1 MRMRQLCA
9 VAASSVLISVSFT
22 ALSASAASSPSIDPA
37 FSNIREL
44 ATASIEAATA
54 SEAARLLVVA
64 ATPPPVESLYGVP
77 LRGDVVDTPDNT
89 LYGVPLRGDVVDT
102 PENTLYGVPLRG
114 DTPTPLPGSSPSVIP
129 LRGNVSSS
137 ISSSDEAELLAAS
150 SQSVA
155 DAVLEETLSEDMV
168 EVLPVTTTPTALPFA
183 EFEFSEAGIPLR
195 GTATLTVN
203 GVPLRGNL
211 INASTNE
218 PLTGLALLEVQY
230 AATRDLERVVL
241 SQLASA
247 VDGVTEAG
255 FSTPEVVASWMEASL
270 PRRVAV
276 FSALE
281 YFGAPYVAAASG
293 PDAFDCSGLTLTA
306 WGAAGVDLEHWSVLQ
321 QTSVS
326 PVPYELTIPGDL
338 AFFEGG
344 PTAGGV
350 WNIGHVGMVFAPG
363 FMVQSSPS
371 NGVWVY
377 AFAGYREATSFGSPS
392 IDATI

>member
-1 MRMRQLCA
+1 M
-9 VAASSVLISVSFT
+9 
-22 ALSASAASSPSIDPA
+22 
-37 FSNIREL
+37 
-44 ATASIEAATA
+44 
-54 SEAARLLVVA
+54 
-64 ATPPPVESLYGVP
+64 YGVP
-77 LRGDVVDTPDNT
+77 LRGDVVDTPD
-89 LYGVPLRGDVVDT
+89 
-102 PENTLYGVPLRG
+102 NTLYGVPLRG

-129 LRGNVSSS
+129 LRGNISSS
-137 ISSSDEAELLAAS
+137 SSSSDEAELLAAA

-195 GTATLTVN
+195 GTATPTVN

>member
-1 MRMRQLCA
+1 M
-9 VAASSVLISVSFT
+9 
-22 ALSASAASSPSIDPA
+22 
-37 FSNIREL
+37 
-44 ATASIEAATA
+44 
-54 SEAARLLVVA
+54 
-64 ATPPPVESLYGVP
+64 
-77 LRGDVVDTPDNT
+77 
-89 LYGVPLRGDVVDT
+89 
-102 PENTLYGVPLRG
+102 
-114 DTPTPLPGSSPSVIP
+114 
-129 LRGNVSSS
+129 
-137 ISSSDEAELLAAS
+137 
-150 SQSVA
+150 
-155 DAVLEETLSEDMV
+155 
-168 EVLPVTTTPTALPFA
+168 
-183 EFEFSEAGIPLR
+183 
-195 GTATLTVN
+195 
-203 GVPLRGNL
+203 PLRGNL

>member
-1 MRMRQLCA
+1 MRQLCA

-37 FSNIREL
+37 FLHIREL
-44 ATASIEAATA
+44 ATESIEASTA

-77 LRGDVVDTPDNT
+77 LRGDVVA
-89 LYGVPLRGDVVDT
+89 T

-114 DTPTPLPGSSPSVIP
+114 DSPTPRPGFSPSGIP
-129 LRGNVSSS
+129 LRGDV
-137 ISSSDEAELLAAS
+137 SSSDEVELLATSALSATEPLPEDALLVTPS
-150 SQSVA
+150 S
-155 DAVLEETLSEDMV
+155 
-168 EVLPVTTTPTALPFA
+168 TPAATELPFA
-183 EFEFSEAGIPLR
+183 EFEFSKDGIPLR
-195 GTATLTVN
+195 GASALTVN

-211 INASTNE
+211 INSATNE
-218 PLTGLALLEVQY
+218 PLTGLALLEAQY
-230 AATRDLERVVL
+230 ASTRDLERVVL
-241 SQLASA
+241 SKLATA
-247 VDGVTEAG
+247 VDVTTQAG
-255 FSTPEVVASWMEASL
+255 FSTPEVVASWMDASL

-281 YFGAPYVAAASG
+281 YFGAPYLAAASG

-377 AFAGYREATSFGSPS
+377 AFAGYREATSFGSPAV
-392 IDATI
+392 DATI